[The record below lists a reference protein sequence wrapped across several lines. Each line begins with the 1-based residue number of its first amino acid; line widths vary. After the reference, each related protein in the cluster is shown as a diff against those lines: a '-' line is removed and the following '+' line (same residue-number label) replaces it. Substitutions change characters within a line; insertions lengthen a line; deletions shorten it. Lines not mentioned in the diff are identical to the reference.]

1 MSADANLGTV
11 GKVIEAVCIVL
22 TTIGFITGV
31 SWSSRYQTEGRSA
44 DEPQPG
50 EGRRRV
56 GGAGKDGK
64 AALVKNVRLE
74 AIAKAAIGA
83 GRLPSISEGPLPKR
97 PERTRSAAVTVP
109 EVALA
114 LGGIETQQ
122 AAPALGGIGVAH
134 DGVSQVVPGATGCDA
149 FDGPTR
155 SPFQGNGYKVQTQ
168 PDGTAS
174 LVLVD
179 VEEHHGAADLWH

>member
-109 EVALA
+109 EASRRSRRRRRLEASGSLMTVCLR
-114 LGGIETQQ
+114 LCR
-122 AAPALGGIGVAH
+122 AP
-134 DGVSQVVPGATGCDA
+134 QVVMLSTARPGARFKVMG
-149 FDGPTR
+149 TR
-155 SPFQGNGYKVQTQ
+155 SRLSPTG
-168 PDGTAS
+168 PPP
-174 LVLVD
+174 
-179 VEEHHGAADLWH
+179 